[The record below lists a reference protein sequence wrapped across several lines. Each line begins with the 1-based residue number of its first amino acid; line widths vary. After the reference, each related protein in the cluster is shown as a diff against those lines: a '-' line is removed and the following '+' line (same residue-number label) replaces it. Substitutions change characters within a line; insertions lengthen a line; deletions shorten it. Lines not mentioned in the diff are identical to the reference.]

1 MCHILGVRQL
11 SNANT
16 ACPQFSMLAPPLDVS
31 LSADHFEEHPGT
43 RRKAFQMDMGGY
55 DPGSPTEHTRM
66 QHSAQVA
73 EHIAKKPSRV
83 SCSVSSCES
92 SQFELHFGG
101 LLYGRRDPFPAPWN
115 DGTPSVEVLA
125 GLGQGGFANVMLVSK
140 PQHLGSHSVST
151 DQELF
156 AMKVVSKVDK
166 PRPKDQRRMANELAV
181 MRDTLPSRFL
191 ERCHAAFESAT
202 DVFFV
207 CDYLA
212 GGDFFH
218 HMVQRIKDGK
228 GAFTELEYRTILAEV
243 TLGLQ
248 HLHARGFIH
257 RDLKVENLML
267 DASGHI
273 KIIDFGLA
281 VAIAEGEE
289 SQPLS
294 PTGSVCYMAPE
305 MIKKVGLRTGGR
317 HTDWWAMG
325 VLAYEVLTARSPWST
340 LTDRTVIRHE
350 IEHCKVVLP
359 PSSHRTAS
367 RTKVSKEGS
376 AFVERLLERNYLHRL
391 GTGHDEDVKA
401 HAFFRNVDWPAME
414 RGQTPPAF
422 TIDRCG
428 PAAVDQKQS
437 KTALDKYAAGLSENS
452 EPSHPR
458 ASFKQVGNFGVRSP
472 WFLGVDVV
480 TSHPRVAGF

>member
-340 LTDRTVIRHE
+340 LTDRQVIKHE
-350 IEHCKVVLP
+350 IENCAVKLP
-359 PSSHRTAS
+359 MGCPA
-367 RTKVSKEGS
+367 TKW
-376 AFVERLLERNYLHRL
+376 FVEGLIERDVGKRL
-391 GTGHDEDVKA
+391 GTARDSDVKA
-401 HAFFRNVDWPAME
+401 AQFFRTVDWGAME
-414 RGQTPPAF
+414 RGETDPAF
-422 TIDRCG
+422 LLRECG
-428 PAAVDQKQS
+428 PAIVDKAES
-437 KTALDKYAAGLSENS
+437 KKALAAYLENAPTGS
-452 EPSHPR
+452 AA
-458 ASFKQVGNFGVRSP
+458 ASSFTEVGKFGVKSP

-480 TSHPRVAGF
+480 RSGPGIAGHN